1 MRATGRYDERLDA
14 QLTDL
19 YSGRFGSP
27 IAKPKQSV
35 AEAAAAAAAAAT
47 AAAAEPSSGEGKL
60 EYGNSFAVLQ
70 DAEPLE
76 AAMPLRSGPVGN
88 ALRVGH
94 NLPRVALPPKAAR
107 AHDSKFVFRDVSGRG
122 RLRAKDPLVVS
133 DVDGAV
139 RPASNRETLYRSWHP
154 RAWTH
159 AQSSRDSTKGWPFG
173 DAEEDAPRGGV
184 GKVGVK
190 AAKAYFVR

>member
-1 MRATGRYDERLDA
+1 MRASGRYDERLDA

-27 IAKPKQSV
+27 IAKPRQS
-35 AEAAAAAAAAAT
+35 ASDAAAAAAAA
-47 AAAAEPSSGEGKL
+47 PSDFTEGRQ
-60 EYGNSFAVLQ
+60 EFGNSYALLQ
-70 DAEPLE
+70 DEE
-76 AAMPLRSGPVGN
+76 APGHAMPLRAGPVGN

-94 NLPRVALPPKAAR
+94 SLPRLALPPKAAR